1 MKNEK
6 NLVELGNT
14 GGMPR
19 RLPIV
24 EYDGKKWFLDER
36 LKQIRNIHNPHDFE
50 DLNKDEVF
58 VLKHKDLIMEI
69 FQAEKDQKRK
79 KKTGVKVED

>member
-1 MKNEK
+1 MENEK
-6 NLVELGNT
+6 DSVELGNS

-69 FQAEKDQKRK
+69 FQAEECQNRDEKI
-79 KKTGVKVED
+79 GVKVED